1 MMLIIFGL
9 RYFVNLYFDLENVN
23 KVVMNAWYTYII
35 VKYNKVDVTVL

>member
-23 KVVMNAWYTYII
+23 KIVMKALIYS
-35 VKYNKVDVTVL
+35 